1 MNISF
6 RILCFHIFSE
16 FNNNKMDFSVQEV
29 NKHNQPND
37 LWVIYQNK
45 VLNITSF
52 LYNHPGGP
60 DLLLEH
66 KGSEITF
73 SFDDIGHSNKAKEIM
88 KTFIIGETNPIPP
101 TTRRNPSYIHPELLQ
116 PEKQSSS
123 QNFFYPIIIIL
134 LLIGFYFLFF
144 QNY

>member
-1 MNISF
+1 
-6 RILCFHIFSE
+6 
-16 FNNNKMDFSVQEV
+16 MDFSVQEV

-52 LYNHPGGP
+52 LYTHPGGP

-66 KGSEITF
+66 KGSDITF
-73 SFDDIGHSNKAKEIM
+73 SFDDMGHSNKAKEIM
-88 KTFIIGETNPIPP
+88 QTFIIGETDTIPP
-101 TTRRNPSYIHPELLQ
+101 PRTRQNPSHIHPGLLQ
-116 PEKQSSS
+116 PEKDSSL